1 MKKISLTILRVIYMF
16 GFPVF
21 AHFWGH
27 LIETKIKLF
36 FFAALIIFYL
46 GTFLIKKYFNKNL
59 LNYKAL
65 VMRVLIILFN
75 LCLAPFIQISFVGI
89 LIYIFLFLITALTV
103 TNNDDLIEMGEGL
116 FLGIFSDFRFIVL
129 ILISLVLFF
138 YKMFF

>member
-1 MKKISLTILRVIYMF
+1 MKKNSLTILRVIYMF

-21 AHFWGH
+21 AHFGGH

-46 GTFLIKKYFNKNL
+46 GTFLIEKYFNKNL

-65 VMRVLIILFN
+65 VMRVLIVLFN

-129 ILISLVLFF
+129 ILISLVLFL